1 MDGHCEPRNGVLLLG
16 LVCEVVLP
24 KALEQ
29 VAAVAALP
37 MVRVRVRV
45 RVRVGGLGLGLGLG
59 L

>member
-1 MDGHCEPRNGVLLLG
+1 MNGHCEPRNGVLLLG
-16 LVCEVVLP
+16 LVSEVVLP
-24 KALEQ
+24 EALEQ

-45 RVRVGGLGLGLGLG
+45 RVGGLGLGLGLG